1 MKNSHLVL
9 PDNKNYEYGYDT
21 AYEVAREQL
30 AESVDI
36 KQQCLNS
43 GATYQEVD
51 SRQVILINYLN
62 RTYQLVLP
70 DVAVSLADSQEEV
83 SVRDRLL
90 VLHYFIQAK
99 GTPLT
104 NNLITYK
111 EIPQGVAYYPTF
123 VKRAIKPLLNHFGKE
138 PQQLVTLAERLG
150 GRKADYGDVSVTIN
164 AFSKVPITIVMWRG
178 DEEFAPDGSILFDST
193 IPDYLS
199 SEDIVVLCETISW
212 SLVRFLK
219 EAQKSLS

>member
-43 GATYQEVD
+43 DARYQEAD
-51 SRQVILINYLN
+51 SKQLVLIDYLN
-62 RTYQLVLP
+62 RTHQVVLP
-70 DVAVSLADSQEEV
+70 DVEVSLADSQEEV
-83 SVRDRLL
+83 SIRDRLL
-90 VLHYFIQAK
+90 VLHYLIQAK

-123 VKRAIKPLLNHFGKE
+123 VKRAIRPLLNHFGKE
-138 PQQLVTLAERLG
+138 R
-150 GRKADYGDVSVTIN
+150 R
-164 AFSKVPITIVMWRG
+164 M
-178 DEEFAPDGSILFDST
+178 
-193 IPDYLS
+193 
-199 SEDIVVLCETISW
+199 
-212 SLVRFLK
+212 
-219 EAQKSLS
+219 